1 MFIPVDLEVY
11 RVLGSRNMSC
21 YEQRSLPLVYNL
33 ASFLAL
39 INNRGLE
46 EIKRCGEGEEEKEW
60 FAGMAFLTNA

>member
-1 MFIPVDLEVY
+1 MLILVDLEVY

-21 YEQRSLPLVYNL
+21 YEQRFYNL